1 MSNTEPFPCVPVS
14 WGELID
20 KLSILEIK
28 AERLRAPEAVAN
40 VRREVALLSAI
51 LAEQRTHLQELAA
64 LKAAL
69 DAVNRRLWDIEDAVR
84 EKEAA
89 GSFDAAFVDLARSVY
104 RANDERSRIKRR
116 INELL
121 RSGIVEEKQ
130 YALY

>member
-1 MSNTEPFPCVPVS
+1 VSNTEPFPCVPVS

-69 DAVNRRLWDIEDAVR
+69 DAVNRRLWDIEDAIR

>member
-1 MSNTEPFPCVPVS
+1 VPVS

-69 DAVNRRLWDIEDAVR
+69 DAVNRRLWDIEDAIR